1 MKKIE
6 ENAGKNI
13 TEKNGTPLHQGPCHE
28 ICWPFFFLHKY
39 NPPGVNKLNVFFQK
53 FSFRGDT
60 HDYREWSTFK
70 INLAVNNDQFD
81 RGEIQRNF
89 EPEILSPDHYR

>member
-28 ICWPFFFLHKY
+28 ICWPFFSFINITHL
-39 NPPGVNKLNVFFQK
+39 VNKLNVFC
-53 FSFRGDT
+53 
-60 HDYREWSTFK
+60 K
-70 INLAVNNDQFD
+70 I
-81 RGEIQRNF
+81 I
-89 EPEILSPDHYR
+89 